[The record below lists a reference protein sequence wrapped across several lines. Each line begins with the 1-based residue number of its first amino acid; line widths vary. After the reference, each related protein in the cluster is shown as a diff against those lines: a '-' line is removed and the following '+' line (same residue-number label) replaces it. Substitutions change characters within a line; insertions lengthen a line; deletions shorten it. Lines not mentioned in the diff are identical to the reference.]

1 MTGIDREPE
10 TDPFLASKRDTWE
23 GFIKLTIW
31 SSVAVA
37 LILVILA
44 LVFVVGA

>member
-1 MTGIDREPE
+1 MTGIDRDPE
-10 TDPFLASKRDTWE
+10 TDPFLASKRATWV
-23 GFIKLTIW
+23 GFTKLTIW
-31 SSVAVA
+31 SSAAVV